1 MIATQKSLILQY
13 DKRPRLLKDFDLSI
27 GAEKLYMYIYNVYTN
42 STSLKGD
49 NVGQYLTICRKT
61 LASVVKKSI
70 KTVIKYIKELV
81 DCGLICDRRMGVKE
95 VNRIYLNDVD
105 DKYKYKKE
113 QEENPSIQEETKSLI
128 KEVKEI
134 VAPLEQ
140 INSRAAKRLLI
151 VSNSNLDIIRQAM
164 TYTAGQS
171 YKSLIDY
178 MCKVVMNKWYET
190 KPTNIDGE
198 KANKFERKQN
208 KKRNKF
214 TTMYEHGWDLNKI
227 QAMEDERLRKLHE

>member
-1 MIATQKSLILQY
+1 MIATQKTLILQY

-27 GAEKLYMYIYNVYTN
+27 GAEKLYMYIYNIYTN
-42 STSLKGD
+42 SSSLKAD
-49 NVGQYLTICRKT
+49 HVGQYLTICRKT
-61 LASVVKKSI
+61 LAEVVKKSI

-105 DKYKYKKE
+105 DKYKYNKE
-113 QEENPSIQEETKSLI
+113 QEENSSQEENKSLI

-134 VAPLEQ
+134 VAPLEE
-140 INSRAAKRLLI
+140 INTRAAKRLLI
-151 VSNSNLDIIRQAM
+151 VSNSDLDIIRQAI

-171 YKSLIDY
+171 YNSLIDY
-178 MCKVVMNKWYET
+178 MCKAIMNKWYET
-190 KPTNIDGE
+190 KPTNSSGE
-198 KANKFERKQN
+198 KVNKFERKQN

-214 TTMYEHGWDLNKI
+214 TTMYEHGFDLDKI

>member
-49 NVGQYLTICRKT
+49 DVGQYLTICRKT

-140 INSRAAKRLLI
+140 INNRAAKRLLI
-151 VSNSNLDIIRQAM
+151 VSNSNLDVIRQAM
-164 TYTAGQS
+164 TYTATQS

-178 MCKVVMNKWYET
+178 MCKAILNKWYET
-190 KPTNIDGE
+190 KVKKPKSTHSQTNTT
-198 KANKFERKQN
+198 
-208 KKRNKF
+208 KKSKF
-214 TTMYEHGWDLNKI
+214 TNTYSHNWDLDKL
-227 QAMEDERLRKLHE
+227 QQMENERLRKLHGMD